1 MTKNCKMKLLGLCS
15 ALVLSLSGCATL
27 TDGLKQ
33 VNDTLGQINGTS
45 TGISSARSGKSI
57 PDKITAIYELK
68 NVRLSENDRGTAVEF
83 LEFELTG
90 EAYNKSSSDIKE
102 YMSMPAYHAKEMYV
116 NPIVV
121 ETYITAKEKTKI
133 YSNGFIKK
141 ENRVDTSK
149 IRFTLEKN

>member
-57 PDKITAIYELK
+57 PDKITAIYE
-68 NVRLSENDRGTAVEF
+68 
-83 LEFELTG
+83 
-90 EAYNKSSSDIKE
+90 
-102 YMSMPAYHAKEMYV
+102 
-116 NPIVV
+116 
-121 ETYITAKEKTKI
+121 
-133 YSNGFIKK
+133 
-141 ENRVDTSK
+141 
-149 IRFTLEKN
+149 